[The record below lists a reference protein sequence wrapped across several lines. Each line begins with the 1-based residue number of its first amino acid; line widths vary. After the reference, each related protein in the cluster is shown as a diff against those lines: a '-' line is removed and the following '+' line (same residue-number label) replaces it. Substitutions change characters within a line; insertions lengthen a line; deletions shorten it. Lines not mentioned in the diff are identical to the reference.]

1 MEKNQNY
8 LVYVTVKDEG
18 EGLSIA
24 QKVVEKRLAAC
35 ANLYPLIESIFNY
48 QNQIQT
54 QDEAVLILKTTAQAY
69 DKLRASLLK
78 YTLYDDPCI
87 LKLPIESGAADFM
100 SWIKA
105 YQLLVNILHWEA
117 WPYLALIWNLG
128 WSKVNHLETQKL
140 S

>member
-1 MEKNQNY
+1 MEKNQNC

-35 ANLYPLIESIFNY
+35 ANLYPQIKSIFNY

-69 DKLRASLLK
+69 DKLESFIIEIHS
-78 YTLYDDPCI
+78 YDDPCI
-87 LKLPIESGAADFM
+87 LKLTIEGGATDFM
-100 SWIKA
+100 SWIKDTVA
-105 YQLLVNILHWEA
+105 
-117 WPYLALIWNLG
+117 
-128 WSKVNHLETQKL
+128 S
-140 S
+140 

>member
-1 MEKNQNY
+1 MEKNQNC

-35 ANLYPLIESIFNY
+35 ANLYPQIKSIFNY

-69 DKLRASLLK
+69 DKLEKFIIKIHS
-78 YTLYDDPCI
+78 YDDPCV
-87 LKLPIESGAADFM
+87 LRLAIEDGAADFM
-100 SWIKA
+100 SWIKDTVA
-105 YQLLVNILHWEA
+105 
-117 WPYLALIWNLG
+117 
-128 WSKVNHLETQKL
+128 S
-140 S
+140 